1 MNPPNGDGPSATA
14 WPRDRWLDAL
24 WDCETLKPRERAVAY
39 VYARYAG
46 SKSTS
51 WCSWDELIRRTS
63 IRSRT
68 TISDAIAGLVEGGW
82 LVEVEPARQHYSARY
97 ALEVPK
103 AQQSKKWTAD
113 TPADDPPSSPD
124 FDASSPKSDLSS
136 PKSVP
141 DLSNGLLQRTAQK
154 EIGGDARP
162 RTPQR
167 TESPSAP
174 RADRAPEPDQS
185 QTTRTKV
192 DRESPVPSAA
202 ECALPAL
209 DLAADPD
216 ALDATEL
223 AQLVKVLKARDV
235 EGFGNV
241 RSRARQALGFPVT
254 TSNPKQRET
263 LNRAIYRAYRAG
275 EAVPS
280 A

>member
-68 TISDAIAGLVEGGW
+68 TISDAIAGLIEGGW

-113 TPADDPPSSPD
+113 TPVDEPPSSPD
-124 FDASSPKSDLSS
+124 FDASSPESDLSS

-154 EIGGDARP
+154 EIGADARP

-167 TESPSAP
+167 TESPTAP
-174 RADRAPEPDQS
+174 RADLEPEPDRF
-185 QTTRTKV
+185 QTSPTEV
-192 DRESPVPSAA
+192 DRESPVPSAREGA
-202 ECALPAL
+202 AAV
-209 DLAADPD
+209 DLGADPNE
-216 ALDATEL
+216 LDAAEL
-223 AQLVKVLKARDV
+223 AQLVKALKAHDPERLRA
-235 EGFGNV
+235 V
-241 RSRARQALGFPVT
+241 RFAARKALGIAVV
-254 TSNPKQRET
+254 TSNPKHREA
-263 LNRAIYRAYRAG
+263 LDRAIYRAYRE
-275 EAVPS
+275 EASV
-280 A
+280 

>member
-1 MNPPNGDGPSATA
+1 MTPPNGDGPSATA

-103 AQQSKKWTAD
+103 AQQSSKRTAEPDQQSKKWTAD
-113 TPADDPPSSPD
+113 TPVDEPPSSPD
-124 FDASSPKSDLSS
+124 FDASSPESDLSS
-136 PKSVP
+136 PESVP

-154 EIGGDARP
+154 FWGGDRP
-162 RTPQR
+162 RTPQL
-167 TESPSAP
+167 T
-174 RADRAPEPDQS
+174 
-185 QTTRTKV
+185 
-192 DRESPVPSAA
+192 
-202 ECALPAL
+202 
-209 DLAADPD
+209 
-216 ALDATEL
+216 
-223 AQLVKVLKARDV
+223 
-235 EGFGNV
+235 
-241 RSRARQALGFPVT
+241 
-254 TSNPKQRET
+254 
-263 LNRAIYRAYRAG
+263 
-275 EAVPS
+275 
-280 A
+280 